1 MFSYLEKYH
10 NILDVAGAVS
20 VIALIKLGYHLYP
33 VIYPVIGSTEEI
45 LLMYFLYLCLIPV
58 VIFTVSILLKK
69 IINELSSESIA
80 LNKRISDLEK
90 EKEKKTTE

>member
-1 MFSYLEKYH
+1 MFSYLKKYH
-10 NILDVAGAVS
+10 NILDVAGVVS
-20 VIALIKLGYHLYP
+20 VIALIKLGYHLH
-33 VIYPVIGSTEEI
+33 PVIGSTKEI
-45 LLMYFLYLCLIPV
+45 LLLYFLYLCLIPV

-90 EKEKKTTE
+90 EKKTTE